1 MTTPPSP
8 EEIEKVAREGYDAVC
23 AARSKSEPAN
33 PRDVGCEFGLL
44 YDEAKQFYREIA
56 LHHLTQTASLRQEIE
71 GLRKDKER
79 LDWLQANV
87 NNIDTMTVSNREQ
100 EIEYCVFWMTHRNN
114 FYGKTLR
121 EALDAAVQQA
131 KEAK

>member
-1 MTTPPSP
+1 MSEQISP
-8 EEIEKVAREGYDAVC
+8 EEIEKVAKLFRYPFEDIRGIRESEWTATSESERILYC
-23 AARSKSEPAN
+23 SAAK
-33 PRDVGCEFGLL
+33 
-44 YDEAKQFYREIA
+44 Y
-56 LHHLTQTASLRQEIE
+56 HLEQTASLRQEIE